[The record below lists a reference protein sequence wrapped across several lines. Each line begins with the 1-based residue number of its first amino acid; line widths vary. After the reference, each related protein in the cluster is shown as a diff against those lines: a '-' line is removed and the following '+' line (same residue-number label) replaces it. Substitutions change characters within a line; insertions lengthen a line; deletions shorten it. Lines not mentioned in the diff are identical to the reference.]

1 MAKKTKELSLEE
13 KLEQALVPVDEQPY
27 EVPENWNQIYLKSVV
42 SLGDGE
48 KIAGEEHKYLEVKY
62 LRGNK
67 EPDIKDSGKYV
78 EDGDYVI
85 LVDGENSGEI
95 FKLSESGY
103 MGSTFK
109 KLSISNKIDT
119 DYILY
124 FIQQNKEFLRN
135 NKKGSAI
142 PHLNKELFGQLV
154 LSLPP
159 VEEQKRIVKAIE
171 SMFAKLDEA
180 KEIAEETLNS
190 FEDRRAAI
198 LHKGFTGELT
208 SSWREKR
215 QPEDAA
221 KYLAK
226 IQEEATGISRQDF
239 KFWKNDSLPIGWCES
254 KIGNLLY
261 FAGRIGWK
269 GLKADEYTE
278 EGPFLLSVYNLNDG
292 DEVTYN
298 RVYHITEERYEESP
312 EIMVEIGDV
321 LLTKDGAGIGK
332 LGYVKE
338 LPQKATINSSLLLI
352 RPGEAAISKYVYYIL
367 SGPNLQRIVKERI
380 TGSATP
386 HLFQRD
392 IKEFTIPVPSIEEQE
407 KIVDVIDKMLEK
419 EERAKEVAETVIS
432 SIDMMK
438 KSILAKAF
446 RGELGTNIES
456 EESSIELLKSILQEV

>member
-1 MAKKTKELSLEE
+1 M
-13 KLEQALVPVDEQPY
+13 
-27 EVPENWNQIYLKSVV
+27 
-42 SLGDGE
+42 
-48 KIAGEEHKYLEVKY
+48 
-62 LRGNK
+62 
-67 EPDIKDSGKYV
+67 
-78 EDGDYVI
+78 
-85 LVDGENSGEI
+85 
-95 FKLSESGY
+95 
-103 MGSTFK
+103 
-109 KLSISNKIDT
+109 
-119 DYILY
+119 
-124 FIQQNKEFLRN
+124 
-135 NKKGSAI
+135 
-142 PHLNKELFGQLV
+142 
-154 LSLPP
+154 
-159 VEEQKRIVKAIE
+159 
-171 SMFAKLDEA
+171 
-180 KEIAEETLNS
+180 NS

-254 KIGNLLY
+254 KIG
-261 FAGRIGWK
+261 
-269 GLKADEYTE
+269 
-278 EGPFLLSVYNLNDG
+278 
-292 DEVTYN
+292 
-298 RVYHITEERYEESP
+298 
-312 EIMVEIGDV
+312 DV

-338 LPQKATINSSLLLI
+338 LPQKTTINSSLLLI
-352 RPGEAAISKYVYYIL
+352 LPGEAAISKYVYYIL

-392 IKEFTIPVPSIEEQE
+392 IKEFTIPVHSIEEQE

-446 RGELGTNIES
+446 RGELGTNIDS
-456 EESSIELLKSILQEV
+456 E